1 MPIESPDLG
10 PRQRL
15 RDDPRPWVV
24 AYTKPRQEGVA
35 QDNAERQGF
44 QTYLPMYRTVKRAAC
59 SAEQP
64 AEHHEPMFPRYL
76 FVRPARAGQSIAPLR
91 STRGIHSL
99 VAFGDE
105 LATMPDESLDAI
117 RRYEAWRSQAEPH
130 AIGDIQPGKR
140 VRLKDTGLEGL
151 EGLVQAVSAKR
162 IVVLL
167 ALLGR
172 QHSVKVEPQQL
183 ELA

>member
-10 PRQRL
+10 PRQRS
-15 RDDPRPWVV
+15 RDDPRHWVV

-44 QTYLPMYRTVKRAAC
+44 QTYLPMYRTVKRAA
-59 SAEQP
+59 SA

-91 STRGIHSL
+91 STRGIQSL

-105 LATMPDESLDAI
+105 LATMPDASLDAI
-117 RRYEAWRSQAEPH
+117 RRYEAWRGQAEPH
-130 AIGDIQPGKR
+130 AIGEIQPGRR
-140 VRLKDTGLEGL
+140 VRLKETGLEGL

-172 QHSVKVEPQQL
+172 QHYVKVEPQQL